1 MSRRYPLIINASH
14 SGFQNANGA
23 HATPL
28 RTPLLAKQFPE
39 KKYDWTIFQS
49 QSKPCAEII
58 ARYLYLPSPLLC
70 LHRRRLWFP
79 TPAPGAGQTAGREG
93 QGLAGRRC
101 TKIPPKSWHSS
112 ALIQGTCSFAYSIP
126 LTLLSHPGTPLPQV
140 PTPYP
145 SCCTPSMSPTHPCL
159 IRIPA
164 AARIPTLQTHR
175 TPHPCSTHVRTCP
188 SPQTPQIP
196 ASSASQPTPYQV
208 PQTNADTIPIPYN
221 PNPHPASASGS
232 APANTI
238 PASPHPRSI
247 HPVTIVP
254 IDVRRP
260 GIPLQAESRAIPA
273 SYQLSW
279 QPHSRR
285 HAVPICPYPLV
296 YCRREENSTVLSSAK
311 NRIVFPVVPYT
322 RMVRAICPSR

>member
-1 MSRRYPLIINASH
+1 M
-14 SGFQNANGA
+14 
-23 HATPL
+23 
-28 RTPLLAKQFPE
+28 LAKQFPE

-112 ALIQGTCSFAYSIP
+112 ALIQGTCSFTYSIP

-175 TPHPCSTHVRTCP
+175 TPHPCSTPTSGPVQAPRHRRSPHPAHPNPLPTKSPRPMQTP
-188 SPQTPQIP
+188 SP
-196 ASSASQPTPYQV
+196 SR
-208 PQTNADTIPIPYN
+208 TIPIRPW
-221 PNPHPASASGS
+221 P
-232 APANTI
+232 APADPHT
-238 PASPHPRSI
+238 PPTPFPHPRSRR
-247 HPVTIVP
+247 PVTIVP

-260 GIPLQAESRAIPA
+260 GIPLQAESRAIPV
-273 SYQLSW
+273 SYQLSC

-285 HAVPICPYPLV
+285 HTSPVCPYPLV